1 MAAEVSQAPLEG
13 QLDTDLTFGGDLGRD
28 TGLELPES
36 NESAVGITEA
46 ERFSADPASKAT
58 DSLNEIDWEEH
69 PQPNN
74 NDESP
79 AELELN
85 DTTNGSA
92 PHSSFDVHM
101 DESEFKL
108 DASADAVVN
117 AGGEQ
122 EEGEAENGGF
132 DDDGG
137 GDASN
142 LNDNSV
148 GEEVVEHEINYDE
161 EEDDEKLDA
170 DIEVEDVSLEYP
182 PTPDQ
187 GAESHVHSDAEDVS
201 EEISH
206 DVEEEKDEDED
217 QSEQV
222 AAPDDHST
230 DESEDDQGELPTSC
244 PDISVTYR
252 SQEYPLIHGQNNADV
267 QMGFFE
273 DVAVLDLTVDNLL
286 SRFRQEL
293 VDDLGEQD
301 ELVLQVDELG
311 LEYAEST
318 QRDHLSG
325 VTLRQL
331 HEIFDQ
337 LVKNQDPDASRPLY
351 TNLIVRPHPAKRLEL
366 LIDEAFNGKGLDE
379 IIYWFQPN
387 VHGQAGH
394 TESNVDMNADV
405 SSDGDGA
412 DEYISGDAEE
422 EEVSAN
428 DDLVSEQDDEEIS
441 ENEPEPSGDDRDDDI
456 TEDQYYDNGSRDLD
470 EVEDTADHQY
480 ADEVGMNELTE
491 EQTELLESAQDNE
504 ALINDL
510 VAADVTEVEE
520 VATSNDKVHDDLTT
534 EQPADEVLDEGFD
547 LIEMIDDDDNDGALE
562 LGQADAADSSA
573 TATLDGHADNEID
586 YDDHNVNG
594 DAIPDIGESA
604 IAGEPL
610 EEIDWRDFPDENDA
624 SNEKETLSVSG
635 KRPHSEINDGEEF
648 DLDNEN
654 DVKRRRS

>member
-1 MAAEVSQAPLEG
+1 
-13 QLDTDLTFGGDLGRD
+13 
-28 TGLELPES
+28 
-36 NESAVGITEA
+36 
-46 ERFSADPASKAT
+46 
-58 DSLNEIDWEEH
+58 
-69 PQPNN
+69 
-74 NDESP
+74 
-79 AELELN
+79 
-85 DTTNGSA
+85 
-92 PHSSFDVHM
+92 
-101 DESEFKL
+101 
-108 DASADAVVN
+108 
-117 AGGEQ
+117 
-122 EEGEAENGGF
+122 
-132 DDDGG
+132 
-137 GDASN
+137 
-142 LNDNSV
+142 
-148 GEEVVEHEINYDE
+148 
-161 EEDDEKLDA
+161 
-170 DIEVEDVSLEYP
+170 
-182 PTPDQ
+182 
-187 GAESHVHSDAEDVS
+187 
-201 EEISH
+201 
-206 DVEEEKDEDED
+206 
-217 QSEQV
+217 
-222 AAPDDHST
+222 
-230 DESEDDQGELPTSC
+230 
-244 PDISVTYR
+244 
-252 SQEYPLIHGQNNADV
+252 
-267 QMGFFE
+267 
-273 DVAVLDLTVDNLL
+273 
-286 SRFRQEL
+286 
-293 VDDLGEQD
+293 
-301 ELVLQVDELG
+301 
-311 LEYAEST
+311 
-318 QRDHLSG
+318 
-325 VTLRQL
+325 
-331 HEIFDQ
+331 
-337 LVKNQDPDASRPLY
+337 VKNQDPDASRPLY

-520 VATSNDKVHDDLTT
+520 VATSNGSSQLLLRRLPKQCLCVFCVFGPVIDWETEAELKRLKADWHEEAATDLRVMPDKVHDDLTT

-654 DVKRRRS
+654 GMSSPT

>member
-311 LEYAEST
+311 LEYAE
-318 QRDHLSG
+318 
-325 VTLRQL
+325 
-331 HEIFDQ
+331 
-337 LVKNQDPDASRPLY
+337 
-351 TNLIVRPHPAKRLEL
+351 VRC
-366 LIDEAFNGKGLDE
+366 D
-379 IIYWFQPN
+379 
-387 VHGQAGH
+387 
-394 TESNVDMNADV
+394 
-405 SSDGDGA
+405 
-412 DEYISGDAEE
+412 
-422 EEVSAN
+422 
-428 DDLVSEQDDEEIS
+428 
-441 ENEPEPSGDDRDDDI
+441 
-456 TEDQYYDNGSRDLD
+456 
-470 EVEDTADHQY
+470 
-480 ADEVGMNELTE
+480 
-491 EQTELLESAQDNE
+491 
-504 ALINDL
+504 
-510 VAADVTEVEE
+510 
-520 VATSNDKVHDDLTT
+520 
-534 EQPADEVLDEGFD
+534 
-547 LIEMIDDDDNDGALE
+547 
-562 LGQADAADSSA
+562 
-573 TATLDGHADNEID
+573 
-586 YDDHNVNG
+586 
-594 DAIPDIGESA
+594 
-604 IAGEPL
+604 
-610 EEIDWRDFPDENDA
+610 
-624 SNEKETLSVSG
+624 
-635 KRPHSEINDGEEF
+635 
-648 DLDNEN
+648 
-654 DVKRRRS
+654 